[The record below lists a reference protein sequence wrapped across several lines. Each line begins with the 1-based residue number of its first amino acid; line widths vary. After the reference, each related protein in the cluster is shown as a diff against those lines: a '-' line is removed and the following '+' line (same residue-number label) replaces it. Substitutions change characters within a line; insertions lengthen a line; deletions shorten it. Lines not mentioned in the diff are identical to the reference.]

1 MRSFTSFHAQPIAV
15 RRDLARHYADL
26 LGVAVFPVCGK
37 VPIVSSWAP
46 YSDAPGN
53 YGTDDAWARATGYA
67 VAPVVGSR
75 LVIID
80 LDDFRHLEAL
90 RAICPALGQTFT
102 VTRGPEH
109 LHLYCNLAVG
119 VLDKAY
125 LTRRENNREVA
136 SIRGTGAYVVGPE
149 SDHSSGD
156 PYIPND
162 LPVITLTLFEQTRLL
177 EWFNAPDTPDRSDSQ
192 SAQISNAA
200 GWSIPLRQSKQH
212 VEARRSGIEIV
223 LRARGYRQNGEWLN
237 GPCIH
242 PEKHKHNDQHA
253 SFGVNLR
260 TGVGKCFACGN
271 YSPGE
276 VAAALGVP
284 TSIPPKS
291 DSARPYAFVAAP
303 AVRPVSPPESTA
315 TPPVK
320 VSRTAP
326 TAADDKVQIEL
337 NIANA
342 LIRMGKHA
350 AARLNDLLYD
360 DSRRNH
366 GQVAYRAVDLDE
378 LGKRHHLS
386 HTQIVKGI
394 SALCQ
399 LGLLVRVA
407 RGLYRRVSVEQARIL
422 LGLGNEYALVE
433 IPRAACMGTVS
444 VADYTAAVVLEVELR
459 LPRNLPSSTI
469 ADAVG
474 ISTPSL
480 YTHEKRLKVERKTRA
495 KRVNVATATPHFAKV
510 FDDKRAFVATMSGDN
525 LSHRAIDLACRNGG
539 QAWGW
544 EMQPSIR
551 TLPDKWSMPERTRRV
566 SR

>member
-1 MRSFTSFHAQPIAV
+1 
-15 RRDLARHYADL
+15 
-26 LGVAVFPVCGK
+26 
-37 VPIVSSWAP
+37 VPIVSTWAP
-46 YSDAPGN
+46 SLDAPGN
-53 YGTDDAWARATGYA
+53 YGTDEEWSRATGYA

-80 LDDFRHLEAL
+80 LDDFRQLETL
-90 RAICPALGQTFT
+90 REICPALGQTFT

-125 LTRRENNREVA
+125 LMRRENNREVA

-149 SDHSSGD
+149 SDHSSGEQ
-156 PYIPND
+156 YIPND
-162 LPVITLTLFEQTRLL
+162 QPVVTLNLFEQTRLL
-177 EWFNAPDTPDRSDSQ
+177 EWFNASDSQ
-192 SAQISNAA
+192 TEQISNAT

-212 VEARRSGIEIV
+212 VEARRSGIEII

-276 VAAALGVP
+276 VAAALGVL
-284 TSIPPKS
+284 SSMPPKS
-291 DSARPYAFVAAP
+291 DSTRPYAFIAAP
-303 AVRPVSPPESTA
+303 AALPVSIPESTA
-315 TPPVK
+315 PSVK
-320 VSRTAP
+320 LSRTAP
-326 TAADDKVQIEL
+326 SAADDKVQLEL
-337 NIANA
+337 NISNE
-342 LIRMGKHA
+342 LIRRGKHA

-386 HTQIVKGI
+386 HTQIVKGT

-399 LGLLVRVA
+399 IGLLIRVE
-407 RGLYRRVSVEQARIL
+407 RGLYRRVSIEQARIL

-459 LPRNLPSSTI
+459 LPGNLPSSTI

-474 ISTPSL
+474 VSTPSL

-510 FDDKRAFVATMSGDN
+510 FDDKRTFVATMSGDN

-551 TLPDKWSMPERTRRV
+551 TLPDKWSMPERTRNAKR
-566 SR
+566 

>member
-1 MRSFTSFHAQPIAV
+1 MRSFTSFHAQSTAA
-15 RRDLARHYADL
+15 RRDLARCYADL
-26 LGVAVFPVCGK
+26 FGVAVFPVCGK
-37 VPIVSSWAP
+37 VPIVPSWAP
-46 YSDAPGN
+46 YLDAPGN
-53 YGTDDAWARATGYA
+53 YGTDEEWFRATGYA

-80 LDDFRHLEAL
+80 LDDFRQLETL
-90 RAICPALGQTFT
+90 REICPALGQTFT
-102 VTRGPEH
+102 VIRGPEH

-156 PYIPND
+156 QYIPND
-162 LPVITLTLFEQTRLL
+162 QPVITLNLFEQTRLL
-177 EWFNAPDTPDRSDSQ
+177 EWFNAPDSQ
-192 SAQISNAA
+192 TEQASNVS

-212 VEARRSGIEIV
+212 VEARRSGIETI
-223 LRARGYRQNGEWLN
+223 LRARGYHQNGEWLN

-242 PEKHKHNDQHA
+242 PEQHKHNDQHA

-284 TSIPPKS
+284 SSAPPKS

-303 AVRPVSPPESTA
+303 VALLVSPPESIIPA
-315 TPPVK
+315 VNL
-320 VSRTAP
+320 SRTAP
-326 TAADDKVQIEL
+326 TAADDKVQLEL
-337 NIANA
+337 NIANE
-342 LIRMGKHA
+342 LIRRGKHA

-366 GQVAYRAVDLDE
+366 GQVAYRAVDLDD

-386 HTQIVKGI
+386 HTQIVKGT

-399 LGLLVRVA
+399 IGLLIRVE
-407 RGLYRRVSVEQARIL
+407 RGMYRRVSVQQARIL

-444 VADYTAAVVLEVELR
+444 VADYTSAVVLEVELR

-474 ISTPSL
+474 VSTPSL

-510 FDDKRAFVATMSGDN
+510 FDDKRMFVATMSGDN

-551 TLPDKWSMPERTRRV
+551 TLPDKWSMPERTRNVR
-566 SR
+566 R